1 MVLLLLC
8 NCNLLVIPGTT
19 VEVFTDEG
27 DTLTGI
33 YYQDY
38 QMKQDFAK
46 FPDVI
51 LMDATYKV
59 NNFLMPLY
67 LMLVVDGNGES
78 QVVMTCLTV
87 LETSEAIT
95 RMVNCFKRHNPAWEK
110 VRFAMTDKDMVERTV
125 LRTEMP
131 QVKLGL
137 CLFHTLRTFKREVTT
152 SKLGITEEERDSS
165 LQILQSL
172 AYAKSPDEYENLH
185 RKLLN
190 EAPRSVLDYF
200 TKNWHPLK
208 EEWVH
213 CFKSYNYNLGEMT
226 TNRVESWNSRIKEV
240 CTSYSTLFKFYQDFC
255 KLIKTLRNERLHKL
269 VDSQTRLVPHDHDD
283 QELRDY
289 KAICTPYSYLM
300 VHAEHKLLQKVSL
313 ENLDRN
319 NTSINS
325 CNCLTHVSKL
335 IPCRHILAKRK
346 MENLPLFDKNLIAER
361 WTKEYIMSS
370 IEEVHN
376 TYNSDH
382 DHEEESMPAALVTK
396 SAPIQT
402 SVKLSEI
409 QKYRLAHTTLQRLCT
424 ILSHQGTVEFR
435 KNLELLQELYT
446 MWMERKEVVLVE
458 VLKQTGIFFMM
469 KLYCKC

>member
-110 VRFAMTDKDMVERTV
+110 VRFAMVNCFKRHNPAWEKVRFAMTDKDMVERTV

-137 CLFHTLRTFKREVTT
+137 CLFHTLRTFKRKVT
-152 SKLGITEEERDSS
+152 
-165 LQILQSL
+165 LQS
-172 AYAKSPDEYENLH
+172 
-185 RKLLN
+185 
-190 EAPRSVLDYF
+190 
-200 TKNWHPLK
+200 
-208 EEWVH
+208 
-213 CFKSYNYNLGEMT
+213 
-226 TNRVESWNSRIKEV
+226 
-240 CTSYSTLFKFYQDFC
+240 
-255 KLIKTLRNERLHKL
+255 
-269 VDSQTRLVPHDHDD
+269 
-283 QELRDY
+283 
-289 KAICTPYSYLM
+289 
-300 VHAEHKLLQKVSL
+300 
-313 ENLDRN
+313 
-319 NTSINS
+319 
-325 CNCLTHVSKL
+325 
-335 IPCRHILAKRK
+335 
-346 MENLPLFDKNLIAER
+346 
-361 WTKEYIMSS
+361 
-370 IEEVHN
+370 
-376 TYNSDH
+376 
-382 DHEEESMPAALVTK
+382 
-396 SAPIQT
+396 
-402 SVKLSEI
+402 
-409 QKYRLAHTTLQRLCT
+409 
-424 ILSHQGTVEFR
+424 
-435 KNLELLQELYT
+435 
-446 MWMERKEVVLVE
+446 
-458 VLKQTGIFFMM
+458 
-469 KLYCKC
+469 